1 MAEAKAADGTKLYYE
16 RTGAGAPVLLV
27 MGLGMNATGWWR
39 TIPVLAEGLEVIAFD
54 NRGAGRSDVP
64 DGPYT
69 ADLMADDAM
78 AVLDAA
84 GIEKAHVY
92 GISLGGMIAQDIVV
106 RHPDRVDRLVLGATT
121 PGGPEHV
128 AADAEVLKL
137 ISARGMFTAE
147 QAAWVSVPINYA
159 RRTRE
164 QAGQRIAEDIQRRL
178 RYPIT
183 GKGYGGQLEVAMSWA
198 LGTGAAAIA
207 APHPGRARRRGR
219 ARAARERP
227 PAGRPHPR
235 RDAAPVAR
243 RRPLLPDRRAR
254 RRPGDPGVPHRL
266 TERLLTYGSSFLA
279 RTQPVG
285 QCSARPTPR
294 TQPGAARRPSGAAQ
308 RAVQPWS
315 SVTGAP
321 LNALPA
327 GPSRKATTSATSDG
341 SMSSLTACGARMTSS
356 STRSSLM
363 PWALA

>member
-198 LGTGAAAIA
+198 LGTGASRDRRA
-207 APHPGRARRRGR
+207 HPGRARRRGR
-219 ARAARERP
+219 ARVEQDELLSYNTPPLSAATASTPTSAYDATVDARP
-227 PAGRPHPR
+227 QRPHR
-235 RDAAPVAR
+235 
-243 RRPLLPDRRAR
+243 
-254 RRPGDPGVPHRL
+254 GHRL
-266 TERLLTYGSSFLA
+266 PTAER
-279 RTQPVG
+279 
-285 QCSARPTPR
+285 
-294 TQPGAARRPSGAAQ
+294 
-308 RAVQPWS
+308 
-315 SVTGAP
+315 
-321 LNALPA
+321 
-327 GPSRKATTSATSDG
+327 SATSGEEIVLNCFGLRRRDMKSAG
-341 SMSSLTACGARMTSS
+341 STAVWKPSPPVR
-356 STRSSLM
+356 
-363 PWALA
+363 